1 MIERKFIESKINE
14 MKVKEFLEKR
24 FLHRGYSWVDIQK
37 TPLGH
42 RIIIYSSRP
51 GVIIGRGG
59 ETIEEITRILKE
71 KYKLENPRI
80 EVQQIENPFL
90 DPRIMAERVC
100 IQLARFG
107 VQRFKAI
114 GYKNLQRILD
124 AGAIGA
130 EIVISGKVPSSR
142 ATSWKFTGGYLPQSG
157 YVADYFV
164 EKAKKQ
170 ILLPPGIVGVSV
182 KILPPNVEMP
192 DMMKLKEVTK
202 EIKVEEVP
210 LKKEEEKELEAAEK
224 ELKEIEKLK
233 ESKEEEKAEEGK
245 EEKEVEKVEEGE
257 GGEGGNISDEG
268 TEKNE

>member
-14 MKVKEFLEKR
+14 MKVKEFLESK
-24 FLHRGYSWVDIQK
+24 FLHRGYSWVDIQR

-51 GVIIGRGG
+51 GVIIGKGG
-59 ETIEEITRILKE
+59 ETIEEITKILKE

-80 EVQQIENPFL
+80 EVQQVENPFL
-90 DPRIMAERVC
+90 DARLMAERVC
-100 IQLARFG
+100 IQLAKFG

-130 EIVISGKVPSSR
+130 EIVISGKVPGSR
-142 ATSWKFTGGYLPQSG
+142 ATSWKFTGGYLPKSG
-157 YVADYFV
+157 YIADYFV
-164 EKAKKQ
+164 GKAKKQ

-192 DMMKLKEVTK
+192 DLMKLKEASK

-210 LKKEEEKELEAAEK
+210 LKKEEEKELKSVEK
-224 ELKEIEKLK
+224 KLI
-233 ESKEEEKAEEGK
+233 
-245 EEKEVEKVEEGE
+245 EVEKKFE
-257 GGEGGNISDEG
+257 GGEVGSTSKEG
-268 TEKNE
+268 SEENEQ